1 MTPHARRRPARTA
14 LPVEPDRRRPEASD
28 LPGIGLL
35 ARAALA
41 AAGLAAALLCPATA
55 LAQPA
60 RCNVQTQSVA
70 FGSYDV
76 FRPAPNDSVGAVLVS
91 CSGPRGMPVGYEI
104 RLSGG
109 FSGTAASRAMRSG
122 DGWSLSY
129 NLYADPARTVI
140 WGDGSGGTRG
150 LADGYLLIGPSVT
163 RRYPVYG
170 RQFPRQ
176 NVAPG
181 TYADTLVVTVEY

>member
-1 MTPHARRRPARTA
+1 MSPHARPR
-14 LPVEPDRRRPEASD
+14 PVEPAHPAATGRPRSG
-28 LPGIGLL
+28 PVV
-35 ARAALA
+35 RAMLA
-41 AAGLAAALLCPATA
+41 AAGLACTLLGPATA

-76 FRPAPNDSVGAVLVS
+76 FRTAPNDSVGAVLVS
-91 CSGPRGMPVGYEI
+91 CGGPQGMPVAYEI

-109 FSGTAASRAMRSG
+109 LSGMAASRTMRSG
-122 DGWSLSY
+122 DGWSLAY
-129 NLYADPARTVI
+129 NLYADPARTVV

-150 LADGYLLIGPSVT
+150 LADGYLLIGPSIT

-181 TYADTLVVTVEY
+181 TYTDTLVVTVEY